1 MKANEVKHPAKYT
14 DALLP
19 IFAEEL
25 IGKSKV
31 IDIFAGTCKIS
42 KIKDFGYVGEIYCN
56 EIEPEWANMGVGK
69 VDNITTCDAESLP
82 YRNAYF
88 DAICTSPTYAN
99 RMADS
104 HNAKDNSVRNT
115 YTHKIGR
122 KLNEENTG
130 AMQWGRKYRDKHL
143 KIWRE
148 AKRILKPGGVLILNI
163 SNHIR
168 KGEIVY
174 VSDWHVDTLINMGFS
189 LEKEV
194 KIETPRNRF
203 GSNSDKRVPYESVFI
218 LNKSIEEEQHG

>member
-1 MKANEVKHPAKYT
+1 MKSNEVKHPAKYT
-14 DALLP
+14 DVLLP
-19 IFAEEL
+19 IFAKEL
-25 IGKSKV
+25 MGKSKV

-42 KIKDFGYVGEIYCN
+42 KIKDLGYEGDIYCN
-56 EIEPEWANMGVGK
+56 EIEPEWANLGIGK

-82 YRNAYF
+82 YKNGYF
-88 DAICTSPTYAN
+88 DAICTSPTYGN

-130 AMQWGRKYRDKHL
+130 AMQWGEKYRYKHL

-168 KGEIVY
+168 RGEVVY
-174 VSDWHVDTLINMGFS
+174 VSDWHVNTLIDMGFL
-189 LEKEV
+189 LEKEI
-194 KIETPRNRF
+194 KIETQRNRF

-218 LNKSIEEEQHG
+218 LTKTVKEAD

>member
-1 MKANEVKHPAKYT
+1 MKTKEVKHPAKYT
-14 DALLP
+14 DVLLP
-19 IFAEEL
+19 VFAEEL

-42 KIKDFGYVGEIYCN
+42 KIKDFGYEGEIYCN
-56 EIEPEWANMGVGK
+56 EIEPEWANLGIGK
-69 VDNITTCDAESLP
+69 VDNITTADSELLP
-82 YRNAYF
+82 YKDGYF
-88 DAICTSPTYAN
+88 DAICTSPTYGN

-130 AMQWGRKYRDKHL
+130 AMQWGKKYRDKHL

-148 AKRILKPGGVLILNI
+148 AKRILKPGGTLILNI

-168 KGEIVY
+168 KGEIAH
-174 VSDWHVDTLINMGFS
+174 VSEWHVDTLIDMGFS
-189 LEKEV
+189 LEKEI

-218 LNKSIEEEQHG
+218 LTKQMEEK

>member
-25 IGKSKV
+25 KGKSKV

-56 EIEPEWANMGVGK
+56 EIEPEWANMGIGK

-82 YRNAYF
+82 YKSEYF
-88 DAICTSPTYAN
+88 DAICTSPTYGN

-130 AMQWGRKYRDKHL
+130 AMQWGEKYRDKHL

-148 AKRILKPGGVLILNI
+148 AKRILKPGGVLVLNI

-174 VSDWHVDTLINMGFS
+174 VSDWHVDTLIDMGFL
-189 LEKEV
+189 LEKEI

>member
-14 DALLP
+14 DVLLP
-19 IFAEEL
+19 VFAEEL
-25 IGKSKV
+25 KGRSKV

-42 KIKDFGYVGEIYCN
+42 KIKDFGYEGEIYCN
-56 EIEPEWANMGVGK
+56 EIEPEWANLGIGK
-69 VDNITTCDAESLP
+69 VDNITTSDSESLP
-82 YRNAYF
+82 YKDGYF
-88 DAICTSPTYAN
+88 DAICTSPTYGN

-130 AMQWGRKYRDKHL
+130 AMQWGKKYRDKHL
-143 KIWRE
+143 KIWKE
-148 AKRILKPGGVLILNI
+148 AERILKPGGVLILNI

-168 KGEIVY
+168 KGEVVY
-174 VSDWHVDTLINMGFS
+174 VSEWHVDTLIDIGF
-189 LEKEV
+189 LLGKEI

-203 GSNSDKRVPYESVFI
+203 GANSDKRVPYESVFI
-218 LNKSIEEEQHG
+218 LTKPMEDK